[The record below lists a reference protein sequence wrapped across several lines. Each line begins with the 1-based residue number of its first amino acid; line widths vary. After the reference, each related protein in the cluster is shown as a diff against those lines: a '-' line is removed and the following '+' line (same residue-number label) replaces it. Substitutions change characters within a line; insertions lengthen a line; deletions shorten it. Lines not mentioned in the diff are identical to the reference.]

1 MIIGVRTS
9 CCLNSRQTS
18 KPFFFGSITSRIR
31 RSKDSPAAR
40 LKPSSPSRETST
52 AKPSLFRRSFSVMTR
67 PGSSSTNRMRRFI
80 IARGSAL
87 GRFGNNPRGGRN
99 QYAEATSAARGTF
112 NVNSSSV
119 RLDYVPHEAQPQPVP
134 MDLRSESIAAP
145 IKRLEYSR
153 ELRRFDTKAAVFDRY
168 PHNRTSRGVL
178 IAGSDSNT
186 ATIASVLDRVAYQ
199 ILDRAAQRRGVCS
212 DQRQGRVDMLV
223 EYKVV
228 LSDDR
233 IRSGDCVVYYICD
246 GRRLEVVSS
255 PAGLYPR

>member
-1 MIIGVRTS
+1 
-9 CCLNSRQTS
+9 
-18 KPFFFGSITSRIR
+18 
-31 RSKDSPAAR
+31 
-40 LKPSSPSRETST
+40 
-52 AKPSLFRRSFSVMTR
+52 
-67 PGSSSTNRMRRFI
+67 NRMRRFI

-168 PHNRTSRGVL
+168 PHNMTSRGVL

-255 PAGLYPR
+255 PAGLYPRELQRLLNHLAEPPAFVFNELAISAYLVPFIDYAIGKVLRRRPYDRKRRTQFVRHARHKLDLLLC